1 MPGKPF
7 AFPLSTYPMSS
18 VGVCAVRSIGA
29 DPDCARASR
38 TPAATISADERK
50 ARRFIRPP
58 DARSKLSAP
67 PMFCRCSS
75 DRLLLPEVDYV
86 LRRGPAHALLEILL
100 PDMGPR
106 AAEHVGHLELDRGAR
121 HVRRVVTVDQA
132 DHPDPRVGQGHY

>member
-1 MPGKPF
+1 MTGKPF

-38 TPAATISADERK
+38 TTAANLSADERQT
-50 ARRFIRPP
+50 RRFIRPP
-58 DARSKLSAP
+58 DDCSQLRAP

-75 DRLLLPEVDYV
+75 DRLLLPEVEYV

-106 AAEHVGHLELDRGAR
+106 AAEHVGPP
-121 HVRRVVTVDQA
+121 Q
-132 DHPDPRVGQGHY
+132 PDFAAC